1 MAAPLLNGHDEVGD
15 GRWRAPRGGKEWGR
29 GVGGSTTVGR
39 RGVAGTGLEPMGA
52 GGRRVQ
58 AQNRG
63 GGVAARWGLG
73 IVPGGVGQK
82 WFKLF
87 QKFNLFQKRSN
98 FF

>member
-1 MAAPLLNGHDEVGD
+1 
-15 GRWRAPRGGKEWGR
+15 
-29 GVGGSTTVGR
+29 
-39 RGVAGTGLEPMGA
+39 MGA